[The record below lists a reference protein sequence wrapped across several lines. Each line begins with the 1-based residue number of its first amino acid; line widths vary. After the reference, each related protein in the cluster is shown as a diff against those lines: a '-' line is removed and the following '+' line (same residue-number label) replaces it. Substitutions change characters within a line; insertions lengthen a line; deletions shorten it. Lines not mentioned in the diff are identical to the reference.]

1 MNLLSMLAYIDT
13 RVTEGHYG
21 NASEYIRD
29 LIRKDQEAQAIAHFR
44 HLVEEGLASG
54 AAEAR
59 SNQDREALMAIARD
73 NTAAGAWAGRP

>member
-13 RVTEGHYG
+13 RATEGHYG